1 MFGGG
6 DDAGQDDSSAMI
18 ETPLPV
24 VAEVGRRERLAWE
37 KEAIGVFLSDH
48 PFIDA
53 ARFFD
58 HPKYTVTSGISAEIA
73 EKQVT
78 MAGIVAAVRRIT
90 TRKGDTM
97 VVATLED
104 LYGSVEVV
112 GFPRTYQE
120 TAELW
125 QEDAIL
131 IVQGK
136 VDARDDRLQIIAEG
150 LEAWTPDRDI
160 ESIPDDE
167 VVVVQPTVVV
177 APSTHRAWRPAKS
190 AEHNGNG
197 HSNGS
202 SNGNGNGHANGNG
215 HTNGNGS
222 KPLAPEVVVRRLRVL
237 VNRTENPSADLKMLE
252 RLGHLLQDEGAS
264 PYEVIVAMPEGRF
277 RVSAPDCRTRLT
289 ADLMRQIKDDFGEA
303 CVMVERD

>member
-1 MFGGG
+1 M
-6 DDAGQDDSSAMI
+6 
-18 ETPLPV
+18 
-24 VAEVGRRERLAWE
+24 
-37 KEAIGVFLSDH
+37 
-48 PFIDA
+48 
-53 ARFFD
+53 
-58 HPKYTVTSGISAEIA
+58 
-73 EKQVT
+73 
-78 MAGIVAAVRRIT
+78 AAVRRIT

-160 ESIPDDE
+160 ETIPDEE
-167 VVVVQPTVVV
+167 VVTVQPTVVV

-190 AEHNGNG
+190 AEHGT
-197 HSNGS
+197 
-202 SNGNGNGHANGNG
+202 NGNGHANGHATG
-215 HTNGNGS
+215 TATRTATGTQMATAAGR
-222 KPLAPEVVVRRLRVL
+222 PRRR
-237 VNRTENPSADLKMLE
+237 S
-252 RLGHLLQDEGAS
+252 S
-264 PYEVIVAMPEGRF
+264 
-277 RVSAPDCRTRLT
+277 
-289 ADLMRQIKDDFGEA
+289 
-303 CVMVERD
+303 CVGCAWS